1 MSKDWYQDIVDFL
14 TRVRHD
20 TIPQYPQMP
29 DSRKLVLAKKLIN
42 EEVNEELLPALDK
55 GDLVAIADG
64 GVDAIVVI
72 LDAMVFCGIDIRPIW
87 DVIHKSNMAKEGGA
101 VREDGKLLK
110 PEGWQAPDVRS
121 EIMAQMSRESTG
133 AS

>member
-1 MSKDWYQDIVDFL
+1 
-14 TRVRHD
+14 
-20 TIPQYPQMP
+20 MP